1 MSAAKVTVCVDEE
14 VVLVEHAF
22 ISEAGEPVAWLYV
35 GAEHEVS
42 LVGSPGALSRL
53 AAGLLG
59 AANAAERLG
68 AGQLALAGCSRA
80 G

>member
-1 MSAAKVTVCVDEE
+1 MSAAKGTVGVDEA

-35 GAEHEVS
+35 GAEHELS
-42 LVGSPGALSRL
+42 LFGSPGALSRL

-80 G
+80 E

>member
-1 MSAAKVTVCVDEE
+1 MSPAKVTLGVDEDA
-14 VVLVEHAF
+14 VLVEHAF

-35 GAEHEVS
+35 GVEHEVS
-42 LVGSPGALSRL
+42 LFGSPAALSRL

-68 AGQLALAGCSRA
+68 AGQIMLAGCSRM